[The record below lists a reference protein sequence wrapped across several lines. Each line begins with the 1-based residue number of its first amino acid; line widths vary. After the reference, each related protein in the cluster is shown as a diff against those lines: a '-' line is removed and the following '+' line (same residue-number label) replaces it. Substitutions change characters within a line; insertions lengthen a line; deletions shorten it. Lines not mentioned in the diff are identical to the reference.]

1 MQVFSRGCGEPLR
14 CFYSMNKDL
23 NREKLSIF
31 VLRHKIDH
39 FIAIAPPLG
48 LQELFL
54 SIFFHAPTL
63 ILNLIFFQM
72 FYFHIALV
80 F

>member
-1 MQVFSRGCGEPLR
+1 MHKFHIFEEYIKWTCMQVFSRGCGEPLR

-39 FIAIAPPLG
+39 FIVIALPLG
-48 LQELFL
+48 LKELYV
-54 SIFFHAPTL
+54 FFSMPPL
-63 ILNLIFFQM
+63 
-72 FYFHIALV
+72 
-80 F
+80 